1 MAIDSLMIRILKLT
15 DTDFKITMVN
25 MFNREK
31 ELKRN
36 STLKN

>member
-1 MAIDSLMIRILKLT
+1 MIQILKLT